1 MPAPA
6 VGELPSLLE
15 YLRYQHQAFD
25 VTSYGLTDE
34 QARCTPTASS
44 LCIGGLIKHVTTME
58 YAWTQQVL
66 APPGLAQ
73 DPWSLEGMM
82 VTWAHREEQFVM
94 RDDDTFD
101 GLLQR
106 LTAQNAATM
115 GLLDILSNGRLDVA
129 VAVGYRRREAEGY
142 GVDFSKRG
150 SRTDEFLDIVLR
162 LWMGKSLT
170 FNGKHFQLK
179 NAKITPAPP
188 KGRIPLYLGGF
199 NEKAIER
206 TAKFGDGY
214 FGNMEFVDLYH
225 EKLRAQGKD
234 PSNGRIRIQG
244 LFVVAADDP
253 ERAMD
258 ELAPFYLH
266 VNNSYGQWL
275 NEAKE
280 STGMGDKTMLKPMA
294 LEQFKASRILQI
306 LTPAQAID
314 LFNKMRATAP
324 VEHFMMMLPP
334 GIPTKQ
340 FAKYAETFAK
350 DVIPAF
356 R

>member
-1 MPAPA
+1 MRRRWSSQRADDGYQPSPMIALAALAARTTRMRIGSA
-6 VGELPSLLE
+6 V
-15 YLRYQHQAFD
+15 A
-25 VTSYGLTDE
+25 
-34 QARCTPTASS
+34 
-44 LCIGGLIKHVTTME
+44 
-58 YAWTQQVL
+58 L
-66 APPGLAQ
+66 APLYHPVRFA
-73 DPWSLEGMM
+73 
-82 VTWAHREEQFVM
+82 EECGV
-94 RDDDTFD
+94 
-101 GLLQR
+101 
-106 LTAQNAATM
+106 
-115 GLLDILSNGRLDVA
+115 LDILSNGRLDVA
-129 VAVGYRRREAEGY
+129 VAVGYRRCEAEGY
-142 GVDFSKRG
+142 GVDFTKRG

-162 LWMGKSLT
+162 LWKGESVT

-188 KGRIPLYLGGF
+188 SGRIPVYLGGF

-206 TAKFGDGY
+206 TAKLGDGY

-225 EKLRAQGKD
+225 EKLRAEGKD

-244 LFVVAADDP
+244 LFVVVADDP
-253 ERAMD
+253 EQAMD

-275 NEAKE
+275 NEDKE
-280 STGMGDKTMLKPMA
+280 ATGMGDKTMLKPMT

-314 LFNKMRATAP
+314 LFNEMRATAP